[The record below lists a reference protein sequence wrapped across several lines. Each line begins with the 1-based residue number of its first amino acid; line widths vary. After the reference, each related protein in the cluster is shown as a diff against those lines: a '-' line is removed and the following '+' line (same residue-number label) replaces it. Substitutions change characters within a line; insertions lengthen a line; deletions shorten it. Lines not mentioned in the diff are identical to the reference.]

1 MRWIKWLFYLAGI
14 YGVLVLTPLYFKER
28 ALAEAG
34 QPAIT
39 YPEFFYG
46 FVGVALAW
54 QVAFL
59 IIGGDPV
66 RFRPI
71 ILAGIVEKLSFGIAA
86 PILYVQQR
94 VKADMLAAGFLDLV
108 LGVLFMIAWVQLGK
122 KPAASDII
130 AR

>member
-59 IIGGDPV
+59 IIGSDPT

-94 VKADMLAAGFLDLV
+94 VKADMLGAGFLDLV

-130 AR
+130 AK